1 MAQSALSVR
10 QQVSFSVVIFLA
22 LSFVDLK
29 GPRNEQ
35 TLISKQNR
43 LEMLDRSWLLL
54 VNKQILRVDD
64 SIVSIGH

>member
-29 GPRNEQ
+29 GPRKEQ